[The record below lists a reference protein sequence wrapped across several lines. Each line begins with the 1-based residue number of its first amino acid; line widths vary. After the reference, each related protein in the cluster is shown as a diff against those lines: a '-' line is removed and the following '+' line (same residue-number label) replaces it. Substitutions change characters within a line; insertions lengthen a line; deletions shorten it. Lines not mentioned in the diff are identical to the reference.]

1 MASFTLVALS
11 LCVFAGSCEA
21 FWRMP
26 CRTRTG
32 LARIDPIISPGIVSE
47 HAHAIHGGNNF
58 SLNTTYPDLLASNC
72 TSCAA
77 VQDKSAYWTPSLM
90 FVHADG
96 TTEVLPQK
104 GGMLV
109 YYFLHG
115 ETVQPFPP
123 YFSMVAGNSTRRS
136 FTASQ
141 FDSLS
146 QDSLSQR
153 AIGFNC
159 LNYSAPAEPSLARHY
174 LPPKSFTDAQCL
186 DGLRLELMFPSCWNG
201 KPNATDHK
209 SHLAYPD
216 QVMDGNCPEDYPQHL
231 PALLFETIWDTYA
244 YKDLQGEFI
253 LSNKDTTGYGY
264 HGDFMNG
271 WQTDILQRAIV
282 ECTDMTGMIEKC
294 SVFSLQPNEE
304 NPGCVF
310 TPPDELAKEDC
321 AGPRDGLCGDITA

>member
-11 LCVFAGSCEA
+11 LCAFAGSCEA

-32 LARIDPIISPGIVSE
+32 LARMDPIIFFPQHHVPRPAGFE
-47 HAHAIHGGNNF
+47 LHF
-58 SLNTTYPDLLASNC
+58 LRR
-72 TSCAA
+72 CA
-77 VQDKSAYWTPSLM
+77 DKSAYWTPSLM

-109 YYFLHG
+109 S
-115 ETVQPFPP
+115 VPP

-186 DGLRLELMFPSCWNG
+186 DGLRLELMFPS
-201 KPNATDHK
+201 
-209 SHLAYPD
+209 HLAYPD

-271 WQTDILQRAIV
+271 WRTDILQRAIV
-282 ECTDMTGMIEKC
+282 ECTDMSGMIEKC

-310 TPPDELAKEDC
+310 TPPQELANEDC
-321 AGPRDGLCGDITA
+321 AGPRDGLCGNITA